1 MEALRTRLDNLTWE
15 KNQLETEN
23 RRLREEHPDQSHVL
37 QLEEELEQSKTEAEQ
52 LRDRIKQCAEQTTAS
67 EQTEQTE
74 PGAASELQEA
84 LSRSKNRE
92 SELEEQLKV
101 KAAEFEQYRLEE
113 EQRGEAR
120 ELKYYRLLESER
132 SKWEAREQRALDEL
146 DHLRRT
152 RQESTATEDDS
163 LSRQLEEAKQREQ
176 HLQEL
181 SEHKDESICH
191 LQEQLET
198 CQGESQH
205 LRGQLE
211 TCRSESQHLQGQLE
225 DTRSENQH
233 LQGQLGD
240 SISENQ
246 QLRAELEGAKIKIQ
260 ELEGPSTKRN
270 KESAAPTITLPSH
283 GLHVTAPSFTP
294 AAAVRFSLPGQTNLK
309 VGSLPSFSPLAGF
322 GAAGLTTCTSVSSS
336 PTAMPT
342 FPYSPMTAYTSVS
355 SSPATKPTFTYSPT
369 TTTAIAGGH
378 ATQPLPVSTES
389 VSTPVT
395 TPFHFTPTPSPYSTS
410 FNPGLTGAASAT
422 PYPPMVH
429 PAHLPSIPSF
439 HGGDQRD
446 GETFEEWLDHFEA
459 VARVARW
466 DKNFKT
472 VHLTAALRGNAK
484 SFYRSC
490 TPTQK
495 ADYDQLIG
503 ALKKRFTPVKLTALQ
518 TQMFHSRKQGAS
530 ESVDD
535 YAQELRKLHSKAY
548 STTIGGN
555 TEAEKVG
562 QIVLLNQFVSGLRP
576 EIQAKVVGVE
586 GSVDEIVAKARFEEA
601 KWKEVSGRYPQKLY
615 QNKNRFGGP
624 VNRNLPTPAT
634 PPKVPL
640 PTPSDRT
647 DPPKT
652 PRGKN
657 VACYRCGMEGH
668 YKTDCPYQKTPKNS
682 GESRGK
688 SQVKHMTP
696 QENSDSVDKKQ
707 EIEILREKL
716 RQAEL
721 DAAIESLNAVKAV
734 IPADKGSRLGPTVY
748 ATVAL
753 EGISVEALI
762 DTGSPATIA
771 SLEFVW
777 KVLKSNRPKEQTD
790 AQWIESTR
798 KKLKAPDVMLK
809 SYGGHRLDFIA
820 QTELT
825 LSRGRCQMNTTILVR
840 KNAPNDLLLGTD
852 VQPQLG
858 FSLVTKDADGG
869 TTDLFASERLTPS
882 ESKPTVREESRES
895 PHEPGV
901 TQPVQK
907 EVETRLLD
915 GKEVRLLQAVKIPA
929 GMQKVVRATVGGTPL
944 KGPLMFTPSELSQ
957 GLQMAD
963 SVVEM
968 KEDQF
973 LTLVLQN
980 SGVEKECLEEG
991 THLGLV
997 TATTV
1002 LSRDESDLSR
1012 SAELSR
1018 LQSLTVE
1025 DLPHDDADK
1034 RQERIAKLFN
1044 QIGTDFSHLVKDD
1057 RESLQSLLSSYS
1069 DVFALDPSELGTTE
1083 LVTHPINTGQHLPI
1097 KQPLRRTPFALRN
1110 KVEELVDDM
1119 LKQGVIEPSAS
1130 PWASPI
1136 VLVQKKDG
1144 GIRFCV
1150 DYRKL
1155 NQITKLDEFPLPRI
1169 DDTLDILNG
1178 SKYFSALDLASGYWQ
1193 VAMDEDSKE
1202 KTAFTTFAGL
1212 YQFRKM
1218 PFGLVNAPATFQ
1230 RLMEIVLSGLARS
1243 VCVVYLDDVL
1253 VFGRTMEE
1261 HNVNLS
1267 KVTDRLREAGLKLRP
1282 GKCRFALTEVEYLG
1296 HVVSE
1301 HGVRADPKKVEAV
1314 RQFPVP
1320 QDVKTLR
1327 SFLGLASYYRKFVPG
1342 FAKIAGP
1349 LHALTKK
1356 DVPFAW
1362 THNCQKAFDDLKEL
1376 LINSPLLVFPDFSR
1390 PFVLETDA
1398 SGAGLG
1404 AVLAQKQDDGSV
1416 HPVAYASRSLQSHEK
1431 NYGITELEG
1440 LGVVWAVKHFRPY
1453 LYGHSCEVF
1462 TDHSALT
1469 SLLNTPQ
1476 PSGKLARWGMAI
1488 QVLNLTIKHRSGHS
1502 NVNADTLSRAP
1513 LSDSEDLT
1521 EPDGVIAAMDLAA
1534 DSDHSAL
1541 SAAQRE
1547 DSDLSEIIVYLETG
1561 VLPEDE
1567 SRARTL
1573 VLSSSQY
1580 VIEDD
1585 VLYRVE
1591 KDSTL
1596 RIIPPRSQRQLLFT
1610 EAHAGVFGAHLSDT
1624 KVHSELRRHYW
1635 WHSMR
1640 ADITHWT
1647 RACLVCNTYSPGRAV
1662 HSPLTP
1668 IPVNGPFDR
1677 VGVDV
1682 IQFPTSSR
1690 GNKYAVVFMDYLT
1703 KWPEVFPTPDQ
1714 TAATIANLLVRE
1726 IVARH
1731 GVPSELLSDRGQA
1744 FLSELLKEVQVVL
1757 GYKKVN
1763 TTAYHPQTDGL
1774 VERFNRT
1781 LINML
1786 AKTVERDGKDWDQR
1800 LPFVLF
1806 AYRASQQMSTQE
1818 SPFFLLYGRDPRL
1831 PTQTVL
1837 SSKKTRHDCNLKE
1850 YGASLARRTAEAWE
1864 DARKCIGKAQ
1874 KRQKNC
1880 YDRKARPPRFGVG
1893 DRVFLFK
1900 PADKTG
1906 PLRKFARPYHGPY
1919 RVVEMDLNTA
1929 RIRRIDRPEE
1939 DTILV
1944 ALDRLRACPE
1954 ELASDFWP
1962 PKKKRPK
1969 KRGSPGEQT
1978 QDRLDEATPN
1988 EDDKSPCE
1996 EDKSPCEENKSPHE
2010 ENKSSRGWS
2019 GRLRKR
2025 K

>member
-1 MEALRTRLDNLTWE
+1 ME
-15 KNQLETEN
+15 K
-23 RRLREEHPDQSHVL
+23 
-37 QLEEELEQSKTEAEQ
+37 ELEQSRTEAEE
-52 LRDRIKQCAEQTTAS
+52 LRDRVKQCEEQTPQLEKELEQSRTEAEELRDRVEQLEEQMADTTRTERTES
-67 EQTEQTE
+67 E
-74 PGAASELQEA
+74 AAMSELQEK
-84 LSRSKNRE
+84 LSRSVNGEKEQTENLKMKTA
-92 SELEEQLKV
+92 ELD
-101 KAAEFEQYRLEE
+101 QYRLEE
-113 EQRGEAR
+113 TQRGEAR

-132 SKWEAREQRALDEL
+132 TRWETREQRALDEL
-146 DHLRRT
+146 DHMRRAREENTTDDTLT
-152 RQESTATEDDS
+152 RQLA
-163 LSRQLEEAKQREQ
+163 EAQQREQ

-181 SEHKDESICH
+181 ITDRDNSISR
-191 LQEQLET
+191 LREQLET
-198 CQGESQH
+198 CQSQDQH
-205 LRGQLE
+205 LREQLE
-211 TCRSESQHLQGQLE
+211 TCQSQDQHLREQLE
-225 DTRSENQH
+225 TCQLQDQHLREQLETCQLENQR
-233 LQGQLGD
+233 
-240 SISENQ
+240 
-246 QLRAELEGAKIKIQ
+246 LRVELRE
-260 ELEGPSTKRN
+260 SRD
-270 KESAAPTITLPSH
+270 KESGTQTITPPSH
-283 GLHVTAPSFTP
+283 GLHVTAPPFTP
-294 AAAVRFSLPGQTNLK
+294 AVRFSLPGQANV
-309 VGSLPSFSPLAGF
+309 VGTRSLSSCFSF
-322 GAAGLTTCTSVSSS
+322 AGLGATSQTAATSVSSS
-336 PTAMPT
+336 LTTPSTVS
-342 FPYSPMTAYTSVS
+342 YSPIM
-355 SSPATKPTFTYSPT
+355 T
-369 TTTAIAGGH
+369 TTITGGQT
-378 ATQPLPVSTES
+378 TQPLLVPTES
-389 VSTPVT
+389 ASTAVT
-395 TPFHFTPTPSPYSTS
+395 TPFCFAPSHLSTS
-410 FNPGLTGAASAT
+410 FNPGLTGVAGAT
-422 PYPPMVH
+422 PYSPMVH

-466 DKNFKT
+466 DRNFKT

-490 TPTQK
+490 TPIQK
-495 ADYDQLIG
+495 ADYDQLVC

-518 TQMFHSRKQGAS
+518 TQMFHSRKQGAA

-548 STTIGGN
+548 STAMGGN
-555 TEAEKVG
+555 SEAEKVG

-576 EIQAKVVGVE
+576 EIQTKVVGVE
-586 GSVDEIVAKARFEEA
+586 GSVDEIVTKARFEEA
-601 KWKEVSGRYPQKLY
+601 KLKEVSGRYQQKPY
-615 QNKNRFGGP
+615 PNKSRVGGP
-624 VNRNLPTPAT
+624 LNRNPSTPAAPQRVT
-634 PPKVPL
+634 PT
-640 PTPSDRT
+640 TPSERT
-647 DPPKT
+647 EPPKT
-652 PRGKN
+652 PRGRN
-657 VACYRCGMEGH
+657 GTCYRCGMEGH
-668 YKTDCPYQKTPKNS
+668 FKSDCPYPKPS
-682 GESRGK
+682 RDGGESRGK
-688 SQVKHMTP
+688 SQVKHVIP
-696 QENSDSVDKKQ
+696 QEKSDPIEKN

-721 DAAIESLNAVKAV
+721 DAAIGSSGMVKTV

-748 ATVAL
+748 DTVAV

-771 SLEFVW
+771 SLEFVL

-790 AQWIESTR
+790 AQWKESTR
-798 KKLKAPDVMLK
+798 KKLKDPDVMLK
-809 SYGGHRLDFIA
+809 NYGGHRLDFIA
-820 QTELT
+820 QIELT
-825 LSRGRCQMNTTILVR
+825 LSRGQYQLITTILVR
-840 KNAPNDLLLGTD
+840 KDAPNDLLLGTD

-858 FSLVTKDADGG
+858 FSLGTKDADGSI
-869 TTDLFASERLTPS
+869 TDLFTGERLPPT
-882 ESKPTVREESRES
+882 KLKQTVREESSKS
-895 PHEPGV
+895 P
-901 TQPVQK
+901 
-907 EVETRLLD
+907 VELNGAPENEQERYD
-915 GKEVRLLQAVKIPA
+915 GKEVRLLQAVKVPA
-929 GMQKVVRATVGGTPL
+929 GMQKVVRATVGDTPH
-944 KGPLMFTPSELSQ
+944 KGPLMFTPSELGD

-968 KEDQF
+968 EDDQF
-973 LTLVLQN
+973 VTLILQN
-980 SGVEKECLEEG
+980 NGVEKECLKQG
-991 THLGLV
+991 TRLGV
-997 TATTV
+997 VNATTV
-1002 LSRDESDLSR
+1002 LSREGSDLNKSSQIPLLR
-1012 SAELSR
+1012 SLAVREPSQEEAE
-1018 LQSLTVE
+1018 
-1025 DLPHDDADK
+1025 K
-1034 RQERIAKLFN
+1034 NQERIAKLFT
-1044 QIGTDFSHLVKDD
+1044 QIGSDFSQLVKGDQ
-1057 RESLQSLLSSYS
+1057 ESLHTLLSSYS
-1069 DVFALDPSELGTTE
+1069 DVFALDSSELGTTK
-1083 LVTHPINTGQHLPI
+1083 LVTHSINTGQHLPV

-1144 GIRFCV
+1144 GVRFCV

-1155 NQITKLDEFPLPRI
+1155 NQCTKLDEFPLPRI

-1253 VFGRTMEE
+1253 VVGRTMTE
-1261 HNVNLS
+1261 HNANLS
-1267 KVTDRLREAGLKLRP
+1267 RVMDRLRKAGLKLRP

-1301 HGVRADPKKVEAV
+1301 QGIRADPRKVKAV
-1314 RQFPVP
+1314 QQFPVP
-1320 QDVKTLR
+1320 QDVKSLR

-1342 FAKIAGP
+1342 FAKIARP

-1362 THNCQKAFDDLKEL
+1362 SHNCQKAFNDLKEL
-1376 LINSPLLVFPDFSR
+1376 LSHSPLLVFPDFSK

-1404 AVLAQKQDDGSV
+1404 AVLAQKQEDGSV
-1416 HPVAYASRSLQSHEK
+1416 HPVAYASRSLQPHEK

-1488 QVLNLTIKHRSGHS
+1488 QELNLTIKHRSGHS

-1513 LSDSEDLT
+1513 LLDREDTT
-1521 EPDGVIAAMDLAA
+1521 EPDGVIAALNPPT
-1534 DSDHSAL
+1534 DSDHCAL

-1547 DSDLSEIIVYLETG
+1547 DSNLAEIIVYLETG

-1567 SRARTL
+1567 GRARTL

-1580 VIEDD
+1580 VLEDE

-1596 RIIPPRSQRQLLFT
+1596 RIVPPRSQRQELFN
-1610 EAHAGVFGAHLSDT
+1610 EAHAGVFGAHLSDV

-1635 WHSMR
+1635 WHGMR
-1640 ADITHWT
+1640 ADITRWT
-1647 RACLVCNTYSPGRAV
+1647 RACLVCNTHSPGRAV

-1682 IQFPTSSR
+1682 IKFPISR
-1690 GNKYAVVFMDYLT
+1690 QGNQYAVVFMDYLT
-1703 KWPEVFPTPDQ
+1703 KWPEVYATSDQ

-1744 FLSELLKEVQVVL
+1744 FLSGLLKEVQQVL
-1757 GYKKVN
+1757 GFKKVN

-1781 LINML
+1781 LISML
-1786 AKTVERDGKDWDQR
+1786 AKTVERDGRDWDQQ

-1806 AYRASQQMSTQE
+1806 AYRTSQQQSTLE
-1818 SPFFLLYGRDPRL
+1818 SPFFILYGRDPRL
-1831 PTQTVL
+1831 PTQTAMTAN
-1837 SSKKTRHDCNLKE
+1837 KTRQHWDLKE
-1850 YGASLARRTAEAWE
+1850 YGADLASRTAVAW
-1864 DARKCIGKAQ
+1864 DLARKCIGKAQ
-1874 KRQKNC
+1874 KKQKEY
-1880 YDRKARPPRFGVG
+1880 YDRRARPPRFRVG

-1900 PADKTG
+1900 PADKSG

-1919 RVVEMDLNTA
+1919 RVVEMDCNTA
-1929 RIRRIDRPEE
+1929 QIRRVDRPEE
-1939 DTILV
+1939 DTVLV
-1944 ALDRLRACPE
+1944 ALDRLRCCPE
-1954 ELASDFWP
+1954 ELVPDNNDFWP
-1962 PKKKRPK
+1962 HPKRKRSKKKPESFEEPSLDPDLNSRDDSPRKDSPNEEIISATNQRKDKQQKKDSRQGVSVPKHSQQSSTVRDVATESLRETPTSNEVSEDPGGTWTHRLRRRPK
-1969 KRGSPGEQT
+1969 
-1978 QDRLDEATPN
+1978 
-1988 EDDKSPCE
+1988 
-1996 EDKSPCEENKSPHE
+1996 
-2010 ENKSSRGWS
+2010 
-2019 GRLRKR
+2019 
-2025 K
+2025 